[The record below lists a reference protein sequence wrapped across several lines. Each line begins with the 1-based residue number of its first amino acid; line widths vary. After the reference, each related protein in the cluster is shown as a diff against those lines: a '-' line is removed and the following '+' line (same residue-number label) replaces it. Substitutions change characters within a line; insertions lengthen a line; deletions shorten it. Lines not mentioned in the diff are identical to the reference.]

1 MSRHQLVTCYW
12 ILAFSTNCG
21 CECNLGGMANYRIVW
36 IAGVVFVLAGSALS
50 AQEKA
55 PAAEEIEHGMPRTM
69 TPGANSVANQQ
80 VTHLAPQDAARSSA
94 GATPSSEPAK
104 PVEVRYPDPDI
115 GVDTLAARKKAQLET
130 VGQFKVFHDFQFTD
144 SVKESGITFIQHSV
158 ADTRIDMKPS
168 QYDHGNGLAVA
179 DVDGDGLY
187 DL

>member
-1 MSRHQLVTCYW
+1 
-12 ILAFSTNCG
+12 
-21 CECNLGGMANYRIVW
+21 MANYRIVW
-36 IAGVVFVLAGSALS
+36 IAGVFVLAAFLPGSALKLS
-50 AQEKA
+50 VREKV
-55 PAAEEIEHGMPRTM
+55 PAAEEMEHGMPRGT

-80 VTHLAPQDAARSSA
+80 VSRLAPPQDATQSSA

-130 VGQFKVFHDFQFTD
+130 AGQFKVFHDFQFTD

-187 DL
+187 DIYFVNEVGGNELWK